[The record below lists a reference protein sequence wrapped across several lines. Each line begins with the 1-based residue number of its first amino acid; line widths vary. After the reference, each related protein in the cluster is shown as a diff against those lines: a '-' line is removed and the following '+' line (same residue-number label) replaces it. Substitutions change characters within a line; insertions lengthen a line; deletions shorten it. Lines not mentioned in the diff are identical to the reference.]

1 MNLGLDNK
9 VAWVLGGSSGLGRA
23 SATVLAQEG
32 ASVAISARDEARL
45 KAAAAEIDGGGSGTC
60 IGVPL
65 DVTDGDAIRQRATEI
80 ERELGGFDILVANAG
95 GPPPGNFDD
104 FDDDALLDAFTLTT
118 ASAWRATKAVL
129 PSMRTRGGGAIV
141 YITSFSTKEVLDHLL
156 LSNMM
161 RAAVVGMAKTLSREL
176 ASDGI
181 RVNCVA
187 PGLHDTPRNQQR
199 DEARA
204 KAEGKA
210 IEDIRARVIASI
222 PAGRLGDP
230 LEFGNAVAFIASE
243 AASFISGVSLTVD
256 GGQLRSMST

>member
-32 ASVAISARDEARL
+32 ASVAISARDEVRL
-45 KAAAAEIDGGGSGTC
+45 KAAAAEIDGVGSGTC

-65 DVTDGDAIRQRATEI
+65 DVTDGAAIKQRATEI
-80 ERELGGFDILVANAG
+80 ETELGGFDILVANAG
-95 GPPPGNFDD
+95 GPPPGTFDD
-104 FDDDALLDAFTLTT
+104 FDDDALNDAFTLTT
-118 ASAWRATKAVL
+118 ASAWRVTKAVL
-129 PSMRTRGGGAIV
+129 PSMRTRGGGTIV
-141 YITSFSTKEVLDHLL
+141 YITSISTKEVLDRLL
-156 LSNMM
+156 FSNMM
-161 RAAVVGMAKTLSREL
+161 RAAVVGMAKTLAREL

-187 PGLHDTPRNQQR
+187 PGLHDTPRVQQL

-204 KAEGKA
+204 KAEGKPV
-210 IEDIRARVIASI
+210 EELRARVTASI

-230 LEFGNAVAFIASE
+230 LEFGNAVAFLASE

>member
-32 ASVAISARDEARL
+32 ATVAISAREEVRL
-45 KAAAAEIDGGGSGTC
+45 KAAASEIDQLGGGTC
-60 IGVPL
+60 VAVPL
-65 DVTDGDAIRQRATEI
+65 DVTDSSAIKQRATEI
-80 ERELGGFDILVANAG
+80 ESELGGFDILVANAG
-95 GPPPGNFDD
+95 GPPPGTFDD
-104 FDDDALLDAFTLTT
+104 FDDDALYDAFTLTT
-118 ASAWRATKAVL
+118 ASAWRATKTVL
-129 PSMRTRGGGAIV
+129 PSMRTRGGGAII
-141 YITSFSTKEVLDHLL
+141 YITSISTKEVLDRLL
-156 LSNMM
+156 FSNMM
-161 RAAVVGMAKTLSREL
+161 RAAVVGMAKTLAREL
-176 ASDGI
+176 ASDRI

-187 PGLHDTPRNQQR
+187 PGIHDTQRVQQL

-204 KAEGKA
+204 QAEGKPV
-210 IEDIRARVIASI
+210 EEIRARVIASI

-230 LEFGNAVAFIASE
+230 LEFGNAVAFLASE